1 MYNIEFVE
9 KNVFLRFP
17 CYNGRNAD
25 FFQCVLLKMQFQ
37 SLFIETKSM
46 RKNNDVMIY
55 LKHTN

>member
-9 KNVFLRFP
+9 KNVFHRFR
-17 CYNGRNAD
+17 CYNGRNVD
-25 FFQCVLLKMQFQ
+25 FVQCVSLKMQFQ

-46 RKNNDVMIY
+46 RKNNHVMIH

>member
-9 KNVFLRFP
+9 KNVCLRFP
-17 CYNGRNAD
+17 CYNGRNVD
-25 FFQCVLLKMQFQ
+25 FVQCVSLKMQFQ

-46 RKNNDVMIY
+46 RKNNHVMIH